1 MMGWHKTWFSPLAAL
16 SLLAHQKMVSLN
28 YTSYASLQIQ
38 SWVGYILNQSEISV
52 YLEDRSEVNTM
63 YLLFLLCVYVCVFG
77 FFFFIIIILEHICNF
92 DENYSWTFS
101 WFQWLPR
108 MMWFLDHGYSI
119 IFVGF
124 LSMESS
130 KVLSWQL

>member
-28 YTSYASLQIQ
+28 YTSSC
-38 SWVGYILNQSEISV
+38 
-52 YLEDRSEVNTM
+52 
-63 YLLFLLCVYVCVFG
+63 LLADIVLGRIYFKPIRNICVFG
-77 FFFFIIIILEHICNF
+77 RQKWGEYHVFVVSTLCVCVCVWFLFFIIIILEHICNF